1 MVCSPV
7 STPACTCSYGSS
19 PVAISCLCRVA
30 LPVAHSFVLP
40 LRNARAEA
48 PQFER
53 LAAQLHINT
62 IASGSPQEHI
72 MKFYFYAQ
80 AVC

>member
-1 MVCSPV
+1 MGPH
-7 STPACTCSYGSS
+7 GLLLL
-19 PVAISCLCRVA
+19 CLCRVA